1 MDVWSLEA
9 RRLRWRPE
17 GTAAFAILLIV
28 ASALHF
34 LGGNVADPD
43 LWGHLRYGEM
53 ILEGHGLPREDVF
66 SYTAPGAAFYDH
78 EWLSDLVFAA
88 LFALAGSAGLVALK
102 LFVGAAMLLA
112 MWDAMRAFERRLAPG
127 HDVHPLVVAGVM
139 IAALAVISPGATF
152 RPQLF
157 TMLFLA
163 VELALLVRGDTRLRS
178 GMTTVPLE
186 LAVLPL
192 LLGVW
197 ANLHGGFL
205 VGLGLLGCY
214 GAATIGEGLVAAL
227 RRRALACTPRA
238 LAVLAGVCVL
248 GALAPL
254 VNPYGLELYLYLGA
268 TLDMHDQISEWYPV
282 ELFSSH
288 FLRFKLLVVATTVA
302 CAVLWARRRE
312 GRAAGVLLCWLVP
325 FLAVAAVAAFRHQRH
340 TVLFGIV
347 AMPPLA
353 IAVEEVRRLALARW
367 PQLVPRPPVRA
378 ALACGALAV
387 ALFQLWGFGAR
398 IARDGTSIRFGR
410 IDYPVDAVEFLR
422 THGIRGNIAMPFE
435 WGAYAISKLAPES
448 RVFID
453 GRFEAVYPPQV
464 IEDYFA
470 FMNGTEGWERLLDAY
485 PTEVVVVQRWRNI
498 HPRMFAR
505 PDFEYVYSDPAAL
518 VFVRRTPTNEEALVR
533 LASLD
538 DRTRF
543 PRHPTIFP

>member
-1 MDVWSLEA
+1 MSSVEA
-9 RRLRWRPE
+9 RQLGWRPG
-17 GTAAFAILLIV
+17 GTAAFAILLIA

-88 LFALAGSAGLVALK
+88 VYAVAGSAGLVALK
-102 LFVGAAMLLA
+102 LGACAAMLLA
-112 MWDAMRAFERRLAPG
+112 MWDAMRGLGRRLAPG

-157 TMLFLA
+157 TMMFLA
-163 VELALLVRGDTRLRS
+163 LELALLVRGDARLRA
-178 GMTTVPLE
+178 GATTVPLE
-186 LAVLPL
+186 LAVLPVI
-192 LLGVW
+192 LGVW

-227 RRRALACTPRA
+227 RRRQLACAPRA
-238 LAVLAGVCVL
+238 LAALAAICLLGV
-248 GALAPL
+248 LAPL

-282 ELFSSH
+282 ELLSTH
-288 FLRFKLLVVATTVA
+288 FLRFKLLAVATAVA
-302 CAVLWARRRE
+302 CVVLWARRRE

-347 AMPPLA
+347 AVPPLA
-353 IAVEEVRRLALARW
+353 IAVEELRRLAVARR
-367 PQLVPRPPVRA
+367 PGLVPRPPVRA

-387 ALFQLWGFGAR
+387 ALFQLWGFAAQV
-398 IARDGTSIRFGR
+398 ARDGTSIRYGR

-422 THGIRGNIAMPFE
+422 THGIRGNVAMPFE

-498 HPRMFAR
+498 HPRLFAR
-505 PDFEYVYSDPAAL
+505 PDLEYVYSDPAAL

-538 DRTRF
+538 DRASF
-543 PRHPTIFP
+543 PRHPTVFP